1 MGVTNA
7 CTFVFF
13 LQCYLFLQ
21 LQTYLLTD
29 VPTATPW
36 FANDGC
42 SVSVPRG
49 CQRARMP
56 CACPKY
62 PHSPAAPVVTSGDCS
77 ETPHHRAACRLQRS
91 ARRAHAGTPATLSR
105 SSVTLREHS
114 IWRSR

>member
-7 CTFVFF
+7 YMYIFVVF
-13 LQCYLFLQ
+13 LQCCLFLQ

-49 CQRARMP
+49 CQRAHAVRMP
-56 CACPKY
+56 
-62 PHSPAAPVVTSGDCS
+62 
-77 ETPHHRAACRLQRS
+77 
-91 ARRAHAGTPATLSR
+91 
-105 SSVTLREHS
+105 
-114 IWRSR
+114 